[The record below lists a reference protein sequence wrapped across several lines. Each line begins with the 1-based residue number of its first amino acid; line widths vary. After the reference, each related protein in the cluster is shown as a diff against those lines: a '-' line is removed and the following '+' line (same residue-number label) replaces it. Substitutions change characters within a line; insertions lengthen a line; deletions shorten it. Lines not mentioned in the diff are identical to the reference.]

1 MTAPAADT
9 ATIAAQ
15 PRKALLLLL
24 PWLLVSLPMMVMAVL
39 LKLAPDNACAQLFGL
54 PNAYWALLIAT
65 RGLPLLLFAGSLV
78 PGAIKTIR
86 SGYYPALDAIRVRPA
101 IARRDRFSRLRGYAL
116 LLMPVLA
123 AGVLLLGDRAYN
135 DVMNGRS
142 VADVTQAIA
151 AGCSAERGSLP

>member
-1 MTAPAADT
+1 MTTPAADT
-9 ATIAAQ
+9 VTLAAQ
-15 PRKALLLLL
+15 PRKVLLLLL
-24 PWLLVSLPMMVMAVL
+24 PWLLVILPLLGLVIL

-65 RGLPLLLFAGSLV
+65 RGLPLLLLAGSLV
-78 PGAIKTIR
+78 LVPGALKTIR
-86 SGYYPALDAIRVRPA
+86 SGYYPALDSIRLRPTV
-101 IARRDRFSRLRGYAL
+101 ARHGRLSVLRGYGL

-123 AGVLLLGDRAYN
+123 IGILLVGDRAYS

-151 AGCSAERGSLP
+151 AGCSAPADR